1 MSSEMVL
8 QIRRQA
14 LMKRLAPEHYNREQK
29 KRAIGKS
36 SEGSARGRI
45 FRDKLGSSLD
55 NCLSS
60 DT

>member
-14 LMKRLAPEHYNREQK
+14 LMKRLAPEHYDQVRK
-29 KRAIGKS
+29 KKAIEKS
-36 SEGSARGRI
+36 SETSRTERP
-45 FRDKLGSSLD
+45 FKDKLGSTLE
-55 NCLSS
+55 NCLSL

>member
-14 LMKRLAPEHYNREQK
+14 LMKRLAPEHYDQARRK
-29 KRAIGKS
+29 KAIEKTS
-36 SEGSARGRI
+36 DRSTKPFEN
-45 FRDKLGSSLD
+45 KLGSTLE
-55 NCLSS
+55 NCLSL